1 MPIPAVAEFV
11 PVGLVEVS
19 DEVGFREPLEE
30 VSVPEEAGDV
40 TEDPV
45 EVAETDP
52 EELAAELLP
61 VELLEKVLEA
71 EEACAIVKKPDW
83 ARRALRSL
91 ESWTRFTR

>member
-1 MPIPAVAEFV
+1 MQRGRSKPSPSGEYATTH
-11 PVGLVEVS
+11 
-19 DEVGFREPLEE
+19 
-30 VSVPEEAGDV
+30 V